1 MPNSTTFATAEVVPS
16 TNDDL
21 EVKRRLKYVKSSF
34 IDNDLIGDIQ
44 NTYSDSEGNTY
55 VAFSGYPSY
64 ESVSTTDRSKT
75 FNGLKIDSTNDSINI
90 VDHNFLNGEKVYYEA
105 ISGESSTP
113 SGDYYVNVIDANN
126 IKLTISNNALSNGPF
141 ASLAGIGTTA
151 GVDHRVTPSDLAQIL

>member
-1 MPNSTTFATAEVVPS
+1 MHNNVYYVGITSSTPATKTYLTAAEHFLFVDDRVDIVNKRTRDVLVSNARVTTVANSTTFATAEVVPS

-64 ESVSTTDRSKT
+64 ESV
-75 FNGLKIDSTNDSINI
+75 N
-90 VDHNFLNGEKVYYEA
+90 Y
-105 ISGESSTP
+105 
-113 SGDYYVNVIDANN
+113 
-126 IKLTISNNALSNGPF
+126 
-141 ASLAGIGTTA
+141 
-151 GVDHRVTPSDLAQIL
+151 